1 VFALLDPR
9 SSTFIRGITF
19 FQTKSAFLLD
29 AEYSVAIVEPGWQVK
44 TDGEGNLVL
53 RQTKHLKKRTLDS
66 QNGGN
71 SWGVKKSLPKE
82 RQYRW
87 DNIPTR

>member
-1 VFALLDPR
+1 MFALLDPR

-29 AEYSVAIVEPGWQVK
+29 AECSVAVEPGWQVE

-53 RQTKHLKKRTLDS
+53 RQTKQLKKRTLDS

-71 SWGVKKSLPKE
+71 S
-82 RQYRW
+82 
-87 DNIPTR
+87 